1 MTVLASESQGI
12 VGNLDIFTF
21 PLPML
26 FPFFCIAIAFLLGFL
41 FHGDNSTILF
51 SALCAI
57 GRALR
62 PVGRALRWLF
72 DHFNLG
78 MAWAC
83 ACATVLLSFLL
94 LLNAF
99 YGLPVSLFD
108 SYVFFTGCVLSWGF
122 ERFYISELKADARFQ
137 AKQRGEL

>member
-26 FPFFCIAIAFLLGFL
+26 FPFFCIAIAFLWGFL

-62 PVGRALRWLF
+62 PVGRALRWVHLHLLVIYAWIAVLAAIFGALF
-72 DHFNLG
+72 SIYLSLNYPAGAHSQVDC
-78 MAWAC
+78 WP
-83 ACATVLLSFLL
+83 LLALSISSLL
-94 LLNAF
+94 LDKLHKRF
-99 YGLPVSLFD
+99 
-108 SYVFFTGCVLSWGF
+108 CV
-122 ERFYISELKADARFQ
+122 
-137 AKQRGEL
+137 